1 MKFSVNKKLVERWKK
16 SLNSRDIPKGTAVA
30 SIGCAFSID
39 TALHFSH
46 TSLQAKNL
54 QCIY

>member
-1 MKFSVNKKLVERWKK
+1 MKYCVNKKLVERWKK

-46 TSLQAKNL
+46 TSS
-54 QCIY
+54 